1 MSLLPLSLGQAGS
14 CEQFMSEARKC
25 LLFLTSGKF
34 FKITIST
41 SLMGILAMTL
51 LRPLNNI
58 YWAHGTGQCILQ
70 LLNSLNGNNLL
81 SVFPIN
87 WKLYFR
93 YIGNWNFGSS
103 LLQLLNN
110 NIDLSISNDSFF
122 EQITNGKSRHEG
134 YFFCICSVSIPMNTN
149 RQRLCKSYQ
158 LSHVCVSSLLPPP
171 DCQFV

>member
-70 LLNSLNGNNLL
+70 LFNSLNSNNLL
-81 SVFPIN
+81 SFFPIN

-93 YIGNWNFGSS
+93 YIGNLNFGSS
-103 LLQLLNN
+103 LLQLLK
-110 NIDLSISNDSFF
+110 IK
-122 EQITNGKSRHEG
+122 QI
-134 YFFCICSVSIPMNTN
+134 
-149 RQRLCKSYQ
+149 
-158 LSHVCVSSLLPPP
+158 
-171 DCQFV
+171 CQFPIIAFSNELQTVRVVMKVISSVFALYPFQWTQTDRGCVRVISWAMFV